1 MSTRKKMS
9 RARQYLAD
17 LRGGP
22 LSFGQMIESLREAD
36 GISQAELARKL
47 KISRAHLCDIEKGR
61 RVIVPK
67 RAAELARILGYSID
81 QFVAVALED
90 ELRSA
95 GIPRKVTLN
104 AA

>member
-1 MSTRKKMS
+1 MSTKKSSARKFLEK
-9 RARQYLAD
+9 

-22 LSFGQMIESLREAD
+22 LSFGQMISSIRQAD
-36 GISQAELARKL
+36 EITQVKLAQKM

-61 RVIVPK
+61 RTVSAE
-67 RAAELARILGYSID
+67 RAAKFAKILGYSIN

-90 ELRSA
+90 QLREA
-95 GIPRKVTLN
+95 GLKVKVHVE